1 MASRKILKEILG
13 WVLAIILPVILVFA
27 LNIFVFTISSVS
39 QDSMRNTLIP
49 GDVVFYSR
57 LSVGLDKLRRGD
69 IILFLTNGKEMNSFA
84 DKFKQKIRDVT
95 DVITGR
101 GQTTE
106 RYVKRIVG
114 LPGDVIDIRADGS
127 VYVNGEKENKAY
139 VRGLTPP
146 RGIDYPITVPENCLF
161 VMGDNREASKDS
173 RDFGCISIKS
183 VEGKAVFIV
192 WPLSKIGK
200 IK

>member
-146 RGIDYPITVPENCLF
+146 RGMDYPITVPENCLF

>member
-1 MASRKILKEILG
+1 MAKRKVLKEILG
-13 WVLAIILPVILVFA
+13 WVLAIIIPVILVFT
-27 LNIFVFTISSVS
+27 LNIFVFTITSVR

-49 GDVVFYSR
+49 GDVVYYNR
-57 LSVGLDKLRRGD
+57 LAARFDKLQRGD
-69 IILFLTNGKEMNSFA
+69 IILFLTNGREMNGFS
-84 DKFKQKIRDVT
+84 DKLQIKIRDFT
-95 DVITGR
+95 DAITGR
-101 GQTTE
+101 GQSIE
-106 RYVKRIVG
+106 RYVKRIIG

-146 RGIDYPITVPENCLF
+146 RGMDYPITVPENCLF

-183 VEGKAVFIV
+183 VEGKAVFV
-192 WPLSKIGK
+192 LWPLSKVGK
-200 IK
+200 LK

>member
-114 LPGDVIDIRADGS
+114 LPGDVIDITADGS

-146 RGIDYPITVPENCLF
+146 RGMDYPITVPENCLF